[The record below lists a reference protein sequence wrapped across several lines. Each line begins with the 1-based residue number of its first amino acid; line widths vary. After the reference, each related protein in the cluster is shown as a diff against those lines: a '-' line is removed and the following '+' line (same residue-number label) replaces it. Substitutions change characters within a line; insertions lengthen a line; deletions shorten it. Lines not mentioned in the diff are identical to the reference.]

1 MNSVGPHPELLA
13 AGRNIAGAEDK
24 YRAVEREALRISS
37 LVATGEIAMAYAMA
51 KLCDIAQ
58 GHGLCLTDKGR
69 QDIEHIVREGL
80 VGRATL
86 MPEPSV
92 SMVPVLPGWPVL
104 EPDAHHG
111 VVGDVVRTIEPHTES
126 DPAALLIQFLV
137 AVGNAIGLGPF
148 YQIEG
153 DLHFTKLN
161 IILVGATSG
170 GRKGTSLSRVLQV
183 MELADKDWAQYRVQT
198 GLASGE
204 GLIHHVRDPVF
215 KLKDGQMEEVD
226 RGVPDKRLLIDAQE
240 FASVLAVISKP
251 GNTLS
256 AVIRDAWGHRLL
268 QTLGKASPEKATGS
282 HISIVGHITDQELRR
297 MMTRTELANGFANR
311 FLFVRSRRSK
321 KLPHGGSLDPAE
333 LARLGQRTKDAIE
346 KAKNIGKVTMSPGAA
361 AAWANVYDR
370 LGEDTAGM
378 VAEVTARAAPQIIR
392 IALIYAVLD
401 NSTVIELAH
410 LKAGIAVWEY
420 CEESARQLFGDRT
433 GVPMADTI
441 LAALREAADGMTRD
455 QIGRL
460 FGWNKPSAEITGALG
475 VMAAQGRA
483 RFERSGPNGSG
494 RPTERWFAI

>member
-183 MELADKDWAQYRVQT
+183 MELA
-198 GLASGE
+198 
-204 GLIHHVRDPVF
+204 
-215 KLKDGQMEEVD
+215 
-226 RGVPDKRLLIDAQE
+226 
-240 FASVLAVISKP
+240 
-251 GNTLS
+251 
-256 AVIRDAWGHRLL
+256 
-268 QTLGKASPEKATGS
+268 
-282 HISIVGHITDQELRR
+282 
-297 MMTRTELANGFANR
+297 TR
-311 FLFVRSRRSK
+311 
-321 KLPHGGSLDPAE
+321 
-333 LARLGQRTKDAIE
+333 
-346 KAKNIGKVTMSPGAA
+346 
-361 AAWANVYDR
+361 
-370 LGEDTAGM
+370 
-378 VAEVTARAAPQIIR
+378 
-392 IALIYAVLD
+392 
-401 NSTVIELAH
+401 
-410 LKAGIAVWEY
+410 
-420 CEESARQLFGDRT
+420 
-433 GVPMADTI
+433 
-441 LAALREAADGMTRD
+441 
-455 QIGRL
+455 IGRNIA
-460 FGWNKPSAEITGALG
+460 FRPDWP
-475 VMAAQGRA
+475 QA
-483 RFERSGPNGSG
+483 RG
-494 RPTERWFAI
+494 